1 MEMKQGTVRLCDS
14 MAEKDITEKA
24 LESYNDVFAD
34 IANVLLFEGKEIIS
48 SEELEERQ
56 SRTYYKAAGE
66 IREIERDVSKIWKKG
81 KIRLSLIGYENQTE
95 ADPDMPLRIMGY
107 DGAEYRAQLT
117 KENKSDNR
125 YPVIT
130 LVLYFG
136 YTKHW
141 DKTKSLLERL
151 EVPYALLPYVNDYK
165 INLFEIAYLTREQ
178 VNLFQSDFR
187 VVADY
192 FVQKREKGSYTP
204 EALELKHIQETLQ
217 LLSVM
222 TGDHRFEE
230 LYNEKS
236 KEGRPHNMCEILDQI
251 ENRGLQNGIKQGKT
265 EKELQIIQNMYRH
278 QFPLEQIAVSVE
290 RSVEEIKDFLK
301 QQNTLPS

>member
-1 MEMKQGTVRLCDS
+1 
-14 MAEKDITEKA
+14 MAEKDIAQKA

-34 IANVLLFEGKEIIS
+34 IANGLLFGGREIIS
-48 SEELEERQ
+48 SKELEDRQ
-56 SRTYYKAAGE
+56 PRTYYKAAGK
-66 IREIERDVSKIWKKG
+66 IREIERDVSKIWRQG

-117 KENKSDNR
+117 KENKDDKR

-141 DKTKSLLERL
+141 DKAKSLLERL
-151 EVPYALLPYVNDYK
+151 EVPKELLPYVNDYK

-178 VNLFQSDFR
+178 VNLFKSDFR

-192 FVQKREKGSYTP
+192 FVQQREKGSYTP
-204 EALELKHIQETLQ
+204 EPQELKHIQETLQ
-217 LLSVM
+217 LLSIM
-222 TGDHRFEE
+222 SGDYRFEE
-230 LYNEKS
+230 LYNQKI
-236 KEGRPHNMCEILDQI
+236 KEGSQHNMCDVFDLY
-251 ENRGLQNGIKQGKT
+251 ENRGLQRGRT
-265 EKELQIIQNMYRH
+265 EKELQIIKNMYRN
-278 QFPLEQIAVSVE
+278 QLPLEQIAMLVEKSVDE
-290 RSVEEIKDFLK
+290 VKDILK
-301 QQNTLPS
+301 KQEVLLS